1 MASCSHN
8 HRPKDEYP
16 EQNYSPGEKW
26 IKKLTQDRL
35 SQFTGGHFENV
46 NLSSVLFHHKLDG
59 PENVKLKVWSAP
71 GLSKPSFDEAMKQ
84 DFKPAKKG
92 DRFGPSW
99 TNHWWTVQLTIP
111 PEWSKY
117 ERVQLEFDPECE
129 AMIFSTDGTPLQG
142 ITGGGGGDRRVD
154 HIIPLAARKAGVYQ
168 IVIESSCNGMF
179 GVAPSV
185 IGPPDMNRY
194 FTLASADLVVP
205 NEDAWRLMWDFTTL
219 REIGNT
225 LPDNTALQNKA
236 IVTANAIM
244 NAFNAGDPDS
254 IARARKIAEDV
265 LGEGWASKGADI
277 YNEGPKRAD
286 IWGIGHC
293 HIDTAWLW
301 PFRATQQKIARS
313 WSTQVDLMERYP
325 EHRFTCS
332 QAQQYKW
339 LEQLY
344 PKLFERVKERVLMG
358 HFHPVG
364 GSWVENDGNMPSG
377 EALARQM
384 IFGQRYFQS
393 RFGIRCDT
401 AWLPDSFGLTGA
413 YPQLI
418 RSAGMKYFFTQK
430 LSWCVS
436 CIYNIDFTKIR
447 ILCRNNMYG
456 AFSFC

>member
-1 MASCSHN
+1 MACSHS
-8 HRPKDEYP
+8 KVYP
-16 EQNYSPGEKW
+16 EQNYSPGAKW

-35 SQFTGGHFENV
+35 SQFTGGHFSSV
-46 NLSSVLFHHKLDG
+46 NLSSVLFLHRLDG
-59 PENVKLKVWSAP
+59 KDNVDLKVWSAP
-71 GLSKPSFDEAMKQ
+71 GLTKPSFNEAMKQ
-84 DFKPAKKG
+84 KFKPAKKG

-99 TNHWWTVQLTIP
+99 TNHWWKVKLTIP
-111 PEWSKY
+111 AEWSKY
-117 ERVQLEFDPECE
+117 ERVQLEFDPGCE
-129 AMIFSTDGTPLQG
+129 AMIFATDGTPLQG
-142 ITGGGGGDRRVD
+142 ITGEHGGDRRVD
-154 HIIPLAARKAGVYQ
+154 HIIPLAARKAGVYE

-179 GVAPSV
+179 GISG
-185 IGPPDMNRY
+185 IDPPDMNRY
-194 FTLASADLVVP
+194 FTLDSADLVVP

-219 REIGNT
+219 REIVDT
-225 LPDNTALQNKA
+225 LPGNSGLQNRA
-236 IVTANAIM
+236 LVAANEIM
-244 NAFNAGDPDS
+244 NTFNAGDPDG
-254 IARARKIAEDV
+254 IAAARKVAEGV
-265 LGEGWASKGADI
+265 LGQGWAA
-277 YNEGPKRAD
+277 KRADVYKEGTGKID

-301 PFRATQQKIARS
+301 PFRVTQQKVARS

-344 PKLFERVKERVLMG
+344 PKLFERVKERVLKG

-384 IFGQRYFQS
+384 ILGQRYFQS

-430 LSWCVS
+430 LSWYVH
-436 CIYNIDFTKIR
+436 
-447 ILCRNNMYG
+447 
-456 AFSFC
+456 